1 MLKIH
6 FRKILY
12 RDGKYKLVEM
22 RGVLTMYVTLQPLF
36 WEKLSSMYMAVVYP
50 FFLEKQNC
58 PKVLRGT
65 AQFKWAFKLQS
76 VIVASKNPFIY
87 MFITTL
93 EKNINQ

>member
-6 FRKILY
+6 FRKILH

-50 FFLEKQNC
+50 FFLEKQKM
-58 PKVLRGT
+58 PKGT
-65 AQFKWAFKLQS
+65 
-76 VIVASKNPFIY
+76 
-87 MFITTL
+87 
-93 EKNINQ
+93 